1 MGKTNKNLKQDP
13 LMVRI
18 PNFMVIFHK
27 SLWNGVTLLILLL
40 VAGSNAACNSSIPT
54 ADRPLDEIRI
64 GVVAPLSGAYAS
76 TAGLS
81 TKNAAELAVQQVNSA
96 GGLQVNGRYVPVR
109 LFIEDDAHDPEL
121 TVQVTKKLITEDQ
134 VIALV
139 GYPSS
144 VVAIPAAA
152 VAEEAGVP
160 MISSSSTHPE
170 TTQGK
175 TFVFRVA
182 FLDSFQG
189 WVLAKFAREEL
200 QATRAA
206 VLYNRDTDYS
216 SGLAKIFQES
226 FENIGGQVVALESYS
241 TNAADSADSAHA
253 HMDWTPQLAVLAN
266 HQPEVIILPNYEDKV
281 VMQAEQIRTQGIT
294 ATLIGTDAWSYIE
307 PEDFA
312 LPALD
317 EAYYTAHWSPDIAS
331 KTAQAFM
338 GAYYDAYNSIPLEN
352 AALTYDA
359 FGLLFQTI
367 QSEQQATPQ
376 AIRDGL
382 HSVDIYSGVT
392 GTIEYSE
399 ETGDPIRSVVILQII
414 GEQPVFSL
422 QINP

>member
-1 MGKTNKNLKQDP
+1 
-13 LMVRI
+13 MV
-18 PNFMVIFHK
+18 VFHK

-40 VAGSNAACNSSIPT
+40 VAGSIAACNSSLPT
-54 ADRPLDEIRI
+54 ADSPLDEIRI

-81 TKNAAELAVQQVNSA
+81 TKYAAELAVQQVNSA

-121 TVQVTKKLITEDQ
+121 TVQVTKKLITEDH
-134 VIALV
+134 VLALV

-152 VAEEAGVP
+152 VAEEAGIP

-182 FLDSFQG
+182 FIDSFQG

-216 SGLAKIFQES
+216 SSLATIFQES
-226 FENIGGQVVALESYS
+226 FENLGGQVVALESYS
-241 TNAADSADSAHA
+241 TNANANATI
-253 HMDWTPQLAVLAN
+253 DWKPQLAVLAK

-281 VMQAEQIRTQGIT
+281 VVQAELIRTQGIT
-294 ATLIGTDAWSYIE
+294 ATLIGADAWSYIE

-317 EAYYTAHWSPDIAS
+317 EAYYSAHWSPDIAS

-382 HSVDIYSGVT
+382 HAVDIYSGVT

-414 GEQPVFSL
+414 GEHPVFSL